1 MKKIIL
7 SLIATLTLVGC
18 NGGNEVVYTSEYI
31 EDNYDNNNTLQEGM
45 VIDDVNV
52 SDITSITDVDNITV
66 TEDGLFIVC
75 TDGSTCSVTIDNS
88 VDDNSDNSIVSGDTI
103 TNILPEDTNSTQG

>member
-1 MKKIIL
+1 MNGLIIGL
-7 SLIATLTLVGC
+7 VAMFCVGC
-18 NGGNEVVYTSEYI
+18 GSSSETVYTSQYI

-45 VIDDVNV
+45 IIDDVNV

-103 TNILPEDTNSTQG
+103 TTDDNNSN